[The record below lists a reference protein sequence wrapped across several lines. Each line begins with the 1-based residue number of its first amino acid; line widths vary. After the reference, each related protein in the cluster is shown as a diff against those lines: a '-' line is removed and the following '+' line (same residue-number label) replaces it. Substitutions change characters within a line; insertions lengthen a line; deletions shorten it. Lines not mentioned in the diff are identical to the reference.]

1 MWNGK
6 KKALTFSFDDG
17 VMQDRRLVEILK
29 KYGLKGTFNL
39 NSGMMYH
46 ECVWNTGGVDVIRL
60 NHDECL
66 ELFGDFEPAV
76 HTLTHPD
83 LLSEGDYMRER
94 QIAGDKANLERLF
107 GRKIYGMAYPGGSG
121 TSDEL
126 IELVSRFGIKYARL
140 PYDIKYEDVTF
151 DVPQDLFRLTGV
163 KISNGKL
170 SDIAEKFVKLDRPEL
185 SLLYI
190 WGHSYEFDINGSWD
204 RFEEICSMLSG
215 RDDTFYGTNHE
226 CLQPFYK

>member
-1 MWNGK
+1 MWNGL
-6 KKALTFSFDDG
+6 KKAVTFSFDDG

-29 KYGLKGTFNL
+29 KYGLRGTFNL

-46 ECVWNTGGVDVIRL
+46 ECVWNTCGVDVIRL

-66 ELFGDFEPAV
+66 ELFGDMEAAV
-76 HTLTHPD
+76 HSLTHPD
-83 LLSEGDYMRER
+83 LLAENDYMRER

-107 GRKIYGMAYPGGSG
+107 GREIYGMAYPGVSG

-126 IELVSRFGIKYARL
+126 IDLAKRFGIKYARF
-140 PYDIKYEDVTF
+140 PYDIEYGDVTF

-163 KISNGKL
+163 KISNARL
-170 SDIAEKFVKLDRPEL
+170 ADIAESFVRLDRPEP

-190 WGHSYEFDINGSWD
+190 WGHSYEFDIDDSWGD
-204 RFEEICSMLSG
+204 FERICERLSG
-215 RDDTFYGTNHE
+215 KNDIFYGTNHE

>member
-107 GRKIYGMAYPGGSG
+107 GRKADKKRKIY
-121 TSDEL
+121 
-126 IELVSRFGIKYARL
+126 
-140 PYDIKYEDVTF
+140 
-151 DVPQDLFRLTGV
+151 
-163 KISNGKL
+163 NGKL
-170 SDIAEKFVKLDRPEL
+170 ECNF
-185 SLLYI
+185 Y
-190 WGHSYEFDINGSWD
+190 
-204 RFEEICSMLSG
+204 SMLAEPPKKQSSVEPPEKQSFVAPPKKQSFVASKRATTG
-215 RDDTFYGTNHE
+215 NETESETEN
-226 CLQPFYK
+226 